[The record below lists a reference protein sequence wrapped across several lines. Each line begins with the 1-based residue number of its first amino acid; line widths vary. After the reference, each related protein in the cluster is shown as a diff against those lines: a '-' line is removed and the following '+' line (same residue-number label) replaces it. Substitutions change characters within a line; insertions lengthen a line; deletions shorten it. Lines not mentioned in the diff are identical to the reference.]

1 MDKKCPH
8 ATHVS
13 DLCCEV
19 RSMSG
24 MRTKSGTS
32 PEMTLLSLLDQV
44 GDHREVV
51 AVAVDEGISLEG
63 AVWSALAAALLT
75 DEEWAIE
82 DLHLPEAK

>member
-1 MDKKCPH
+1 MI
-8 ATHVS
+8 
-13 DLCCEV
+13 
-19 RSMSG
+19 
-24 MRTKSGTS
+24 
-32 PEMTLLSLLDQV
+32 LLSLLDQI